1 MLPIDIELNKAHMR
15 DMLNQA
21 EKARKER
28 GLIEDLKHLKR
39 KLRRDNEDHE

>member
-15 DMLNQA
+15 DMLNEA

-28 GLIEDLKHLKR
+28 GLLDDLKQLKR
-39 KLRRDNEDHE
+39 KLRREDHD